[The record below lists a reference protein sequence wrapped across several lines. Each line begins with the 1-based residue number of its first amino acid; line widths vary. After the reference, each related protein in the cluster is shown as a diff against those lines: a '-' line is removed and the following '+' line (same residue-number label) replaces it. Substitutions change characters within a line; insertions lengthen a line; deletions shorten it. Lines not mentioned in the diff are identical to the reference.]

1 MAIDSN
7 EKHIAQCKDDQW
19 VTDKRLLEVLLEKVS
34 HYFLEENLISKCF
47 LFFRSAALFFV

>member
-7 EKHIAQCKDDQW
+7 EKHIAQCKDDQR